1 MCEDGEGFGD
11 VYPILS
17 PAVSP
22 CRGRLVSS
30 EAGSLGELLQGGQ
43 GNQPWGTQV
52 GVGCGEVLAS
62 IPQWL
67 REWL

>member
-52 GVGCGEVLAS
+52 GVG
-62 IPQWL
+62 
-67 REWL
+67 